1 MRQPSPQKSTILLI
15 EDTLSLQMVY
25 RSVLAAAGYQV
36 AVAGTAALGLAQVA
50 ALKPAVVLLDLVLP
64 DRDGLEVMHDLVT
77 RHPETTII
85 AITANGSVNRA
96 VEAMRAGAHDFLVK
110 PFDETRLLS
119 AVQNALADRQP
130 PAPRSSAPQPGRA
143 PGLAPGKSTG
153 QTPGQSTAQAPGQ
166 TLNAA
171 TDHTAEN
178 AAVTDPSGFIGSSQV
193 MARIHDTIASVAR
206 SMATVFIT
214 GESGT
219 GKELCALAVHARS
232 ARASGPFIALNCGA
246 IPQDLL
252 ESEVFGHM
260 KGSFTGA
267 ISDKPGAAAAADGGT
282 LFLDEVCEM
291 APALQTKLLRFLQTS
306 TVQPVGSTRPKK
318 VNVRIVCATNR
329 DPAEAV
335 RRGHF
340 REDLYYRLYVVPI
353 HMPPLRDRGQDIIEI
368 ADAALVR
375 FAHEEGRQFH
385 GLDPTVRSLLVS
397 LPWPGNVR
405 QLLNVMRNVVV
416 LNPGG
421 WVTPDMLP
429 PSLAER
435 LPVAA
440 DSPRS
445 LHLAPDLYQP
455 DLHQNGLSVPNYP
468 GSNQSAATHSATD
481 SLVGLTLADAERQ
494 LIEATVARHGGSIP
508 KAARV
513 LDVSPS
519 TLYRKIESW
528 KAEAG

>member
-1 MRQPSPQKSTILLI
+1 MKSAASLSRPSVLLV

-25 RSVLAAAGYQV
+25 RSILATAGHRV
-36 AVAGTAALGLAQVA
+36 AVAGTAEDGLQQFRTHR
-50 ALKPAVVLLDLVLP
+50 PMVVLLDLILP
-64 DRDGLEVMHDLVT
+64 DRDGLEVMRDIQAIQ
-77 RHPETTII
+77 PETRVI

-96 VEAMRAGAHDFLVK
+96 VEAMRAGAYDFLVK
-110 PFDETRLLS
+110 PFDEGRFLS
-119 AVQNALADRQP
+119 AVQNALAEATARDPAKSDPVAP
-130 PAPRSSAPQPGRA
+130 PATRSRDPGEI
-143 PGLAPGKSTG
+143 
-153 QTPGQSTAQAPGQ
+153 
-166 TLNAA
+166 
-171 TDHTAEN
+171 AEG
-178 AAVTDPSGFIGSSQV
+178 SGFIGSSDV
-193 MARIHDTIASVAR
+193 MKRIHSTIGSVAR

-219 GKELCALAVHARS
+219 GKELCALAVHANS
-232 ARASGPFIALNCGA
+232 NRANGPFIALNCGA

-267 ISDKPGAAAAADGGT
+267 ISDKPGAATAADGGT

-306 TVQPVGSTRPKK
+306 TVQPVGATRPRK

-329 DPAEAV
+329 DPLDAV

-368 ADAALVR
+368 AEAALLR
-375 FAHEEGRQFH
+375 FAEEESRQFH
-385 GLDPTVRSLLVS
+385 GLDPTVRSLMQA

-421 WVTPDMLP
+421 WVTTDMLP
-429 PSLAER
+429 PGLADEDRPLASEPRPASLPEVLTPDSLLGLPLAE
-435 LPVAA
+435 
-440 DSPRS
+440 
-445 LHLAPDLYQP
+445 
-455 DLHQNGLSVPNYP
+455 
-468 GSNQSAATHSATD
+468 
-481 SLVGLTLADAERQ
+481 AERR
-494 LIEATVARHGGSIP
+494 LIEATLAQHGGSIP

-519 TLYRKIESW
+519 TLYRKIDAW
-528 KAEAG
+528 NAKAS